1 MKHKHF
7 LALLILVFST
17 LTGSTQ
23 TIVGSWKGDINAG
36 GNPLPLVFHITQTNQ
51 LWITKFDSPAQNA
64 LGIPTGSTRVIND
77 SIYITIPAIS
87 GGFKGK
93 WNAKNQIDGVFE
105 QGNFNAPLVLSRTTE
120 TVKAITPKPIIRP
133 QTPKPP
139 FDYTTEELSYTN
151 ADQSVQ
157 FGATL
162 TIPKNK
168 KNYPTVV
175 LISGSGSQDRDGT
188 LYDHKIYWVL
198 ADHLTKAG
206 IGVLRVDDRGVGKT
220 SLGPNPQSLTSKDF
234 AKDVEAAV
242 NFLLTRKEI
251 NPKQIGLIGHSEGGA
266 IAPMVAAQ
274 NKQIAFICL
283 LAGPGIPGHDIWNY
297 QMRRNFIQEKL
308 SANDYAVAAAL
319 VNEMNNHFR
328 YSTQADS
335 IKAGMQNT
343 YTKWKQA
350 HPMADESKLFTVK
363 GIDPYIGL
371 VNQFKPALSWLQFF
385 MNYDPVENL
394 SKLKIPILALNGSA
408 DIQVTA
414 TENINGIKQALTNGK
429 NKKFE
434 ATILPNLN
442 HLFQTCTSP
451 TQPYGDI
458 EESFSPTALWL
469 ISNWINKTNSQK

>member
-17 LTGSTQ
+17 LIGSSQ
-23 TIVGSWKGDINAG
+23 SIIGSWKGNINAG
-36 GNPLPLVFHITQTNQ
+36 GNLLPLVFHITQTNQ
-51 LWITKFDSPAQNA
+51 QWITKFDSPAQNA

-77 SIYITIPAIS
+77 SIYITIPAI
-87 GGFKGK
+87 GGGYKGK
-93 WNAKNQIDGVFE
+93 WNAKDQIDGVFE
-105 QGNFNAPLVLSRTTE
+105 QGNFNAQLVLSRTTE
-120 TVKAITPKPIIRP
+120 TVKAITPKSIIRP

-162 TIPKNK
+162 TLPKNK

-175 LISGSGSQDRDGT
+175 LISGSGSQDRDGSMF
-188 LYDHKIYWVL
+188 DHKTYWVL

-220 SLGPNPQSLTSKDF
+220 SLGPNPQLLTSKDF

-266 IAPMVAAQ
+266 IAPMVAVQ

-283 LAGPGIPGHDIWNY
+283 LAGPGIPGYEIWNY

-308 SANDYAVAAAL
+308 SANDYAIAASL

-328 YSTQADS
+328 YSTQGDT
-335 IKAGMQNT
+335 IKANMKKT
-343 YTKWKQA
+343 YTNWKQA
-350 HPMADESKLFTVK
+350 NPNKDESTLLKVR
-363 GIDPYIGL
+363 GIEPYIGL
-371 VNQFKPALSWLQFF
+371 VNQFKPALAWLQFF
-385 MNYDPVENL
+385 MNHDPAENL
-394 SKLKIPILALNGSA
+394 SKLKIPVLALNGAS

-414 TENINGIKQALTNGK
+414 TENINGIEQALKKAK

-434 ATILPNLN
+434 VKIFPSLN

-451 TQPYGDI
+451 EQPYETI
-458 EESFSPTALWL
+458 EESFSPLALQA
-469 ISNWINKTNSQK
+469 ISNWINKINQ